1 MKKEYMAPTT
11 EITIIETQAILTGSG
26 SISSTDLPGFGG
38 FGGIDDTGDLV
49 PSSQEL
55 EDLEN
60 LLGGGLF

>member
-1 MKKEYMAPTT
+1 MKKKYMTQNK
-11 EITIIETQAILTGSG
+11 EIAIIERPALVAG
-26 SISSTDLPGFGG
+26 SITTDLSGLGG
-38 FGGIDDTGDLV
+38 FGGIDDTGTLN

>member
-1 MKKEYMAPTT
+1 MKKKYMTPNT
-11 EITIIETQAILTGSG
+11 EIAIIETPALLAG
-26 SISSTDLPGFGG
+26 SITTDLSGLGG
-38 FGGIDDTGDLV
+38 FGGTDDTGDLV

>member
-1 MKKEYMAPTT
+1 MKKEYMTPAM
-11 EITIIETQAILTGSG
+11 EVVIIKTQALLTGS
-26 SISSTDLPGFGG
+26 ITTDLPGLGG
-38 FGGIDDTGDLV
+38 FGGIDTTGDII